1 MQDKKRR
8 HYYTTAELSAI
19 KTDYA
24 EGMPRAEICEK
35 YNITPGMIDGI
46 CTKYGARRKI
56 KPKPKPQ
63 YPNRLYTLVS
73 DDEMELPLTRYVNTV
88 VELASITGIKLDT
101 LYKAITLDRHVR
113 FYPGG
118 GQKVQFAKVLKL
130 EV

>member
-24 EGMPRAEICEK
+24 DGMPRSEIYQK
-35 YNITPGMIDGI
+35 YNITSCMMDGI
-46 CTKYGARRKI
+46 ISKYGAKRII
-56 KPKPKPQ
+56 KPKRQ
-63 YPNRLYTLVS
+63 YNRLYTLVS
-73 DDEMELPLTRYVNTV
+73 DDEMELPLTRYVDTV

-101 LYKAITLDRHVR
+101 LYTAITLDRHVR

>member
-24 EGMPRAEICEK
+24 DGMPRAEIYQK
-35 YNITPGMIDGI
+35 YNITSGMMDGI
-46 CTKYGARRKI
+46 ISKYGAKRII
-56 KPKPKPQ
+56 KPKRQ
-63 YPNRLYTLVS
+63 YNRLYTLVS
-73 DDEMELPLTRYVNTV
+73 DDEMELPLTRYVDTV

-101 LYKAITLDRHVR
+101 LYTAITLDRHVR

>member
-24 EGMPRAEICEK
+24 NGMPRTEICVK
-35 YNITPGMIDGI
+35 YNITWGMIDGI
-46 CTKYGARRKI
+46 CKRYGARRKI
-56 KPKPKPQ
+56 MPKRQQ

-73 DDEMELPLTRYVNTV
+73 DDDMELPLTRYVNTV

-118 GQKVQFAKVLKL
+118 GQKVQLAKVLKL